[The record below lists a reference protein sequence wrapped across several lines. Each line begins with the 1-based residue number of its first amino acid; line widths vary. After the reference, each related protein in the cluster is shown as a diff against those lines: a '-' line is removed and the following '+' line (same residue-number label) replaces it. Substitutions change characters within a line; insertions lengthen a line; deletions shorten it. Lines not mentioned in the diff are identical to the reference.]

1 MRRLRDRPSPRQ
13 SEPRQTQPPM
23 TRAKAAIIDQ
33 FLFGRREPDPNRRYP
48 GESGAQ
54 LLMRRHENSDPSQS

>member
-1 MRRLRDRPSPRQ
+1 
-13 SEPRQTQPPM
+13 M
-23 TRAKAAIIDQ
+23 TRAKAAIIDH

-54 LLMRRHENSDPSQS
+54 LLMRRQENSDPPQS

>member
-1 MRRLRDRPSPRQ
+1 
-13 SEPRQTQPPM
+13 M

-54 LLMRRHENSDPSQS
+54 LLMRRQENSDPPQSADIASSPG